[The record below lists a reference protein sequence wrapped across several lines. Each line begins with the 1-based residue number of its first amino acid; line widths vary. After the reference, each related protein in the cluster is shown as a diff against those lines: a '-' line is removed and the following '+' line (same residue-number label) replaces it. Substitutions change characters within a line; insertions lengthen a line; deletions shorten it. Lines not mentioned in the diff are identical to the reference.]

1 MELFENKNTNIQG
14 WLRVLIFVLPFILT
28 IVIASTLSYYILNF
42 ILDTQS
48 ESNELLIIKFFDCI
62 FVTIL
67 LLIFRKYIDKNSFV
81 SMGFELQNRYK
92 DIVIGILLGF
102 FVMYFSYYLLLNLNE
117 ITLLPATFNLKEII
131 IAILT
136 YCFVAYVEEVV
147 FRGYILN
154 NFMLSCNKLGA
165 LFWSSLLFA
174 LLHSLNPNMDIFS
187 FLSLFLAGIFL
198 GITYIF
204 TRNLWFAIALHFSWN
219 FFQSMIGFN
228 VSGQDFYSWIN
239 FKIVSPNKLNGGA
252 FGLEGSY
259 ISTIVEIIV
268 IGLVLWYYTNY
279 KKSKKMI

>member
-1 MELFENKNTNIQG
+1 MELFENKNTNIKG
-14 WLRVLIFVLPFILT
+14 WLRVLIFILPFIFT
-28 IVIASTLSYYILNF
+28 IVIASTLSYYVLNF
-42 ILDTQS
+42 ILEKQS

-81 SMGFELQNRYK
+81 SMGFELQNRFK

-102 FVMYFSYYLLLNLNE
+102 FVMFLSYYLLLHLDE

-131 IAILT
+131 IAILI
-136 YCFVAYVEEVV
+136 YSFVAYVEEVV

-154 NFMLSCNKLGA
+154 NFMLSCNKFWA

-174 LLHSLNPNMDIFS
+174 LIHSNNPNMDIFS
-187 FLSLFLAGIFL
+187 FLSLFLAGYFL

-219 FFQSMIGFN
+219 FFQSLVGFN
-228 VSGQDFYSWIN
+228 VSGQDLYSWIN
-239 FKIVSPNKLNGGA
+239 FKIVLPNKLNGGA

-268 IGLVLWYYTNY
+268 IGLVLWYYTEF
-279 KKSKKMI
+279 KKSKI